1 LAVQCEDRGL
11 RQQWLDAPD
20 QADRLALSRDLQKQ
34 ALIDVPYV
42 PIGQMLQGTA
52 YRNNRKRRS
61 NETRECWRSCQI
73 ISKIW

>member
-1 LAVQCEDRGL
+1 L

-20 QADRLALSRDLQKQ
+20 QADRLPLSRDLQKQ

-61 NETRECWRSCQI
+61 NETRERWRSCQI